1 MTSAEIIDAI
11 NICSGTGFCEWCAF
25 YKASAGKNRTC
36 CEQLMAAA
44 RKMIRKQEAEIADLR
59 AKVPGWNPITQ
70 NPPAVKMDVLLLSP
84 CKDGTW
90 RVDKGRWVYDHFL
103 RGGRKRCTHW
113 LPMPEEKR

>member
-1 MTSAEIIDAI
+1 MTSAEIVDAI
-11 NICSGTGFCEWCAF
+11 TLCLGNQWCNRCPF
-25 YKASAGKNRTC
+25 SAAQTMHRTC

-59 AKVPGWNPITQ
+59 AKVPGWNPIAQ

-113 LPMPEEKR
+113 LPVPEGKE